1 MYCAVVPYL
10 EMFCED
16 QTVVGEETSLV
27 QKQLP
32 QVGRPA
38 ETGSTWALLTQARVA
53 LGFQCWLPLR
63 SGLGKW
69 ISEVVSKQR
78 GRCLWT
84 SCFQGLSFSIC
95 EMGFSELVEDSG
107 GKASAR
113 QVRSQ

>member
-53 LGFQCWLPLR
+53 LGFQRWLPLR

-78 GRCLWT
+78 GRPCGPAA
-84 SCFQGLSFSIC
+84 S
-95 EMGFSELVEDSG
+95 
-107 GKASAR
+107 KASVSLS
-113 QVRSQ
+113 VRWASQSW